1 MKFPARFTEKK
12 RELPKPL
19 RISQANEASLKR
31 QRPVLA
37 LTYETSLGNGL
48 TLLFFCSHDGRV
60 RRVRQTGIEIPRKRG
75 RKDLRKISAVQLGR
89 RQTLANA
96 LGEGLFPAAV
106 GLRF

>member
-1 MKFPARFTEKK
+1 MKFSPWLTEQK

-19 RISQANEASLKR
+19 GISQANEAISIR

-48 TLLFFCSHDGRV
+48 TLLFCSHCV
-60 RRVRQTGIEIPRKRG
+60 RAQKSSIDPDRNSAEAR
-75 RKDLRKISAVQLGR
+75 RKDVRKIGAVQLGR
-89 RQTLANA
+89 RQTLAN
-96 LGEGLFPAAV
+96 GPFAAGV